1 MQIGIYAL
9 GLIGGSLLK
18 ALQGHEL
25 VAVSRNKETLE
36 AAKEYAQVVSDDINA
51 LRNCGIIF
59 VCTPMSQTLR
69 VLDEL
74 ESVAT
79 YGTIVADVCSIKEFV
94 IKKVRPY
101 TLIGTHPMAGTEHT
115 GFEHSFKELFK
126 GAKWVITPPKG
137 TSQKDIDLLKVI
149 VESTGA
155 KTIMMD
161 AKSHDKAV
169 ALISHMPLLLSQA
182 LMDSVMMEKDALML
196 ASSGFRD
203 MTRLA
208 MTNTELA
215 NDMVK
220 MNLDN
225 IARALKMLNKSL
237 SGNFNENY
245 IGRIKEISA
254 FRKAMYDE
262 DGKNIY
268 GPEA

>member
-25 VAVSRNKETLE
+25 VAVTRNPETLE

-51 LRNCGIIF
+51 LKDCGIIF
-59 VCTPMSQTLR
+59 VCTPMSKTLQ

-74 ESVAT
+74 ENVAS
-79 YGTIVADVCSIKEFV
+79 YRTIVADVASVKEFV

-101 TLIGTHPMAGTEHT
+101 TLIGTHPMAGTENT
-115 GFEHSFKELFK
+115 GFEHSFKDLFK
-126 GAKWVITPPKG
+126 GAKWILTPPKG

-149 VESTGA
+149 IESTGA
-155 KTIMMD
+155 KTHIMD
-161 AKSHDKAV
+161 AKEHDKAV

-182 LMDSVMMEKDALML
+182 LMDCVMLEKNALAL

-203 MTRLA
+203 MTRLS

-225 IARALKMLNKSL
+225 IVRALKLLNKSL
-237 SGNFNENY
+237 ADNFNDSY
-245 IGRIKEISA
+245 IGRITELAA
-254 FRKAMYDE
+254 FRRTMYDE
-262 DGKNIY
+262 DGNNTFNL
-268 GPEA
+268 